1 MPPCRQ
7 LRINDDVS
15 DDANSNNQNGNQGR
29 GRARVARGKAVG
41 IRMRATISDFLKLDP
56 LKFYGNE
63 EASQADS
70 WMHRMEQSLE
80 AYGCD
85 DRSKVHLAVYL
96 LKDDAY
102 DWWESVKALLEETQG
117 VITGGD
123 FKKAFLEEYFPK
135 AERDSKVIEFF
146 ELKQGT
152 MTVAEYAKKF
162 STLIRYAP
170 WVARN
175 MQEKM
180 HRFLMGLKPQ
190 IYDRMVANRSNT
202 YSELLDRAKLAESGL
217 AAITQEIS
225 GGGTSSGKRPT
236 PILQRTILKRIKGP
250 SHQDYF
256 AKAKCD
262 TCGGNHHTST
272 YYRTTRACFRCAKKD
287 HIAKDCTQPKPRPD
301 HMGQQGH
308 KVRTVR
314 VIRRPDQNNNTNG
327 G

>member
-1 MPPCRQ
+1 M
-7 LRINDDVS
+7 
-15 DDANSNNQNGNQGR
+15 
-29 GRARVARGKAVG
+29 
-41 IRMRATISDFLKLDP
+41 
-56 LKFYGNE
+56 
-63 EASQADS
+63 
-70 WMHRMEQSLE
+70 MHMT
-80 AYGCD
+80 
-85 DRSKVHLAVYL
+85 L
-96 LKDDAY
+96 LQ
-102 DWWESVKALLEETQG
+102 ETQG
-117 VITGGD
+117 VITWGN

-135 AERDSKVIEFF
+135 ADKDSKVTEFF

-190 IYDRMVANRSNT
+190 IYDRVVANRSNT
-202 YSELLDRAKLAESGL
+202 YAELLDRAKLAESGL
-217 AAITQEIS
+217 AAVTQEIS
-225 GGGTSSGKRPT
+225 SGGTSSGKRPT

-256 AKAKCD
+256 AKAKCE

-272 YYRTTRACFRCAKKD
+272 CYRTTRACFRCGKTD

-301 HMGQQGH
+301 QVGQQGH

-314 VIRRPDQNNNTNG
+314 VIRRPVQNKNTNG
-327 G
+327 GQAQQKPQARVYALTEEQAEEAEDDVIAGNNLNEEDEYVEYIEEIIEDGDDIEDVP